1 MSDLKMTKG
10 VSVMKA
16 KYQYLNVW
24 VAGFNLR
31 DNFDW
36 FLALGENN
44 EKTLLFPS
52 EEVFKS
58 EN

>member
-1 MSDLKMTKG
+1 MTKG